1 VPWRSRVPLPAALL
15 STLLLAGAE
24 LRAQADA
31 AQPSCWSPLPSLS
44 PPDSVRIRRAHARRI
59 EEAARLE
66 STPPQIDALLDEPAW
81 CAVPPATD
89 FVQSRPNPGGMAT
102 LPTVAR
108 VLYDAEAIYVAVRLF
123 DPHPD
128 SIVAPYP
135 RRDDETTSD
144 WLFVEIDSRF
154 DRRTGFSFGVN
165 PRGVQVDGSWWGDV
179 NYDAAWN
186 AVWESAAR
194 IDSLGWTA
202 EYRIPFSQLP
212 LARSVPGEPLV
223 WGINFYRH
231 SPHRGETS
239 NWAPRLPTVVGVVSH
254 FNELRGLT
262 VPPRRAGLELVPY
275 TAVSGS
281 RRAAGQ
287 VPGPMSNDLSAT
299 AGGDLRFRP
308 TPSTTVAVSVHP
320 DFGQV
325 EADPSQINLTTFETF
340 LPEQRPLFV
349 EGADVFQFNSALTF
363 STRGTS
369 FDQESPFYSRRIGRP
384 PHLGCPEGAA
394 DCRAPTTTTVLAA
407 ARASTRTA
415 GGWSGGLFHAW
426 TSAEHTSFLDTLGAR
441 HRAVSEPLTTFTV
454 ARGLREFNDG
464 RSALGVMGTFVR
476 RLGMDTSA
484 DSALARQALVLGAEG
499 RTRFASDGYEAT
511 GFALVSRA
519 RGSTPAIA
527 ALRREPRHGYGRPSA
542 LDVPA
547 PVDPPHGALSGLS
560 AQVQLARIDGRLQW
574 GVATRLVSRGFEAND
589 AGFERNADWI
599 IVAANWKYQV
609 FRPGHFI
616 RRWSVGS
623 SQLGVGWTFEGERRA
638 AVANLTVSVDLHNYW
653 GGSLS
658 LDHELAAQDPEILR
672 GGPAFRL
679 PGRDRW
685 ALNAY
690 TDTRRR
696 WQLTLDVAGA
706 RERATGSAEATLS
719 PSLSAFVTDRLQ
731 LGLTPSAGFVVAGW
745 QYVGQPRDSSGRA
758 HYVLGSLHQTTASLT
773 TRVTYAF
780 SAHVTLQLYAQTF
793 LSGGRYHAFKEVT
806 APAAADARD
815 RVTGLEPRLR
825 YDAPAT
831 RYVVDG
837 ALPTE
842 FGFDD
847 PAFSD
852 RELHLNLLLRWE
864 FLPGSTIFLVW
875 TQERFSDGVS
885 GFDIGRDLHR
895 LWRAPAN
902 NVLLMKL
909 SYWIGERHG

>member
-1 VPWRSRVPLPAALL
+1 MTITGLAAALV
-15 STLLLAGAE
+15 TLFGCTELCAQAGAV
-24 LRAQADA
+24 QA
-31 AQPSCWSPLPSLS
+31 SCWSPIQSLNG
-44 PPDSVRIRRAHARRI
+44 PVALRIRRARARRI
-59 EEAARLE
+59 EEAARLA
-66 STPPQIDALLDEPAW
+66 SAPPQIDALLDEPAW
-81 CAVPPATD
+81 CAAPPVTD
-89 FVQSRPNPGGMAT
+89 FVQSRPSPGAIAT
-102 LPTVAR
+102 LPTLAR
-108 VLYDAEAIYVAVRLF
+108 VLYDDAAIYVAIRLF

-194 IDSLGWTA
+194 IDSLGWIA

-212 LARSVPGEPLV
+212 LARSAPGEPLV

-262 VPPRRAGLELVPY
+262 VPPRRAGIELVPY

-281 RRAAGQ
+281 RRQADGVAGS
-287 VPGPMSNDLSAT
+287 MSSDLSAT
-299 AGGDLRFRP
+299 AGGDLRLRP

-349 EGADVFQFNSALTF
+349 EGADVFQFNSTLTF
-363 STRGTS
+363 ASRGTS
-369 FDQESPFYSRRIGRP
+369 FDQESPFYSRRIGRS

-394 DCRAPTTTTVLAA
+394 DCHAPATTTLLAA

-415 GGWSGGLFHAW
+415 DGWSGGLFHAW
-426 TSAEHTSFLDTLGAR
+426 TAPEHASFLDTLGIR
-441 HRAVSEPLTTFTV
+441 QRAVSEPLTSFTV

-464 RSALGVMGTFVR
+464 RSAVGVMGTFVR
-476 RLGMDTSA
+476 RLGMDGGA
-484 DSALARQALVLGAEG
+484 DSALGRQALVLGAEG
-499 RTRFASDGYEAT
+499 RARFASDRYEAS
-511 GFALVSRA
+511 GFALVSRVS
-519 RGSTPAIA
+519 GSIPAIA
-527 ALRREPRHGYGRPSA
+527 TLRREPRHGYERPTA

-547 PVDPPHGALSGLS
+547 TADAPHGVLSGLS
-560 AQVQLARIDGRLQW
+560 AQARLAHIDGRLQW

-589 AGFERNADWI
+589 AGFGRNADWI
-599 IVAANWKYQV
+599 LLAADWKYQV

-623 SQLGVGWTFEGERRA
+623 SQLGAGWTFEGERRA
-638 AVANLTVSVDLHNYW
+638 AIANLTISADLHNYW
-653 GGSLS
+653 GASLS
-658 LDHELAAQDPEILR
+658 LDHELAAYDPEMLR
-672 GGPAFRL
+672 GGPALLL

-696 WQLTLDVAGA
+696 WQLTLDLSGG
-706 RERATGSAEATLS
+706 REPATGSAEGTLS
-719 PSLSAFVTDRLQ
+719 PALSAFVTDRLQ
-731 LGLTPSAGFVVAGW
+731 LGLAPSAGFVRAGW

-758 HYVLGSLHQTTASLT
+758 HYILGALHQTTASLT

-780 SAHVTLQLYAQTF
+780 SAHFTLQLYAQAF
-793 LSGGRYHAFKEVT
+793 LSGGRYQDFKEVT
-806 APAAADARD
+806 ASAAAEPRD
-815 RVTGLEPRLR
+815 RVTVLGPRLGH
-825 YDAPAT
+825 DPTAT
-831 RYVVDG
+831 GYVVDAG
-837 ALPTE
+837 LPAE
-842 FGFDD
+842 FGFAD

-875 TQERFSDGVS
+875 TQERASDRVGP
-885 GFDIGRDLHR
+885 FDIGRDLHR
-895 LWRAPAN
+895 LWRTPSN
-902 NVLLMKL
+902 NVLLMKM
-909 SYWIGERHG
+909 SYWIGERRG